1 MHIFYLVENSAVL
14 SQKAATW
21 FLLSQSRS
29 SLLLSRNIGTSII
42 GCGGLFGG
50 TQDKCWQGFGDASSP
65 AASWAA
71 QHCNSEWACAAQ
83 LRCHTSTG
91 TQASAQPTSD
101 GHHEAALL
109 LAGMLT
115 AHQPPQGQGAEQCL
129 MGTADLWGRW
139 AAVPAAAAAPP
150 SPHSASLLTL
160 VNSMRLS
167 KCSWRYHRMDDSLGL
182 SFSVAPHC
190 PNPVLLLLLGL
201 GMPAP
206 SLTSAPGVRQLAG
219 TFRQKHRPL
228 AVQPPVTDKGSQGEQ
243 GAIESRMVACV
254 VLKLPLL
261 KDSCLSPY
269 KSNDGCEWF
278 ESTVVDGLNHLF
290 QQI

>member
-1 MHIFYLVENSAVL
+1 MPITEGCHMISAVTNQIFPPTIQKHRNKYNRVWWFVWWHSRQML
-14 SQKAATW
+14 AGLWRCQQSSSQLGSTALQQW
-21 FLLSQSRS
+21 M
-29 SLLLSRNIGTSII
+29 
-42 GCGGLFGG
+42 GL
-50 TQDKCWQGFGDASSP
+50 CCP
-65 AASWAA
+65 AAVS
-71 QHCNSEWACAAQ
+71 HE
-83 LRCHTSTG
+83 HGDTG
-91 TQASAQPTSD
+91 ECSAHSD

-160 VNSMRLS
+160 VSSMCLS

-201 GMPAP
+201 GVPAP

-269 KSNDGCEWF
+269 KSNDGCERF